1 MTALY
6 GIWHQPSGLKN
17 IANRLRF
24 RVEVLRDELVK
35 LGVKT
40 ITDKNNYFDTV
51 VLDCKASGFSSSDF
65 VLSEFHKNDINL
77 RKVNENLVGITINE
91 TTTIDDLADIIEIFA
106 LIKEVSIEKGS
117 YLSPSRFEDLV
128 FKGIPAAIARKS
140 DFMQ

>member
-6 GIWHQPSGLKN
+6 GIWHQPTGLKN

-117 YLSPSRFEDLV
+117 YLSSSRFEDLV

>member
-51 VLDCKASGFSSSDF
+51 VLDCNASGFSSSDF

-106 LIKEVSIEKGS
+106 LIKEVSNEKGS